1 MYCNQCNCF
10 NNDNSKFCNNCGAP
24 LVNFSDNPP
33 PQSNYSDGHVPPQ
46 NAGANGQPNFNYGMP
61 YNTPYSRPQTVPSKA
76 YTNVLPI
83 VAIILSALS
92 TNIIAIVLA
101 VLAIVKFNEYDKG
114 RFCGGNFIT
123 ENAGKQSKNFAI
135 AAIVVAA
142 LTMVLWIVYFVF
154 MLLGFGF
161 FGADLFYELFDEGDY
176 YYYSNI
182 FSLFI

>member
-76 YTNVLPI
+76 YTNVLPV

-114 RFCGGNFIT
+114 RFCGGDFIT

-135 AAIVVAA
+135 AAIIVAA
-142 LTMVLWIVYFVF
+142 LTMVLWLVYFVF
-154 MLLGFGF
+154 VLLGFGF